1 MQKKHLKKKD
11 IQYWYFAP
19 IRINFHYNADGEDSF
34 IDTTVDIPMT
44 AALTAELKETAQER
58 NTTYETVLE
67 ESLNAMLVDMK
78 RDLHRKLPPQ
88 NREDCTIT
96 IAITGA
102 ITYSKK
108 PLKNTLTSS
117 SRGFSFIEDTK

>member
-1 MQKKHLKKKD
+1 MPKQHLKKKD

-58 NTTYETVLE
+58 NTTYEMVLE
-67 ESLNAMLVDMK
+67 ESLNAMLVNTK
-78 RDLHRKLPPQ
+78 RDLHRKLHQ
-88 NREDCTIT
+88 HNREDGTIT
-96 IAITGA
+96 IAITG
-102 ITYSKK
+102 S
-108 PLKNTLTSS
+108 L
-117 SRGFSFIEDTK
+117 